1 MMAVD
6 RYFCTTKPFSYP
18 ATRTSKRAL
27 FMILSA
33 WGISLLFSV
42 IPIFTWQYF
51 YGRKVKGPFA
61 SYKYLQWIII
71 KGSWKWMLPRVP
83 TVSCLLD
90 SFHHLNIILSAS
102 LYYLCSLLEVKYR
115 KMTQAPKKQVFNIFK
130 NLGSEREES
139 KISRESSGLINIPWR
154 TTVHVCTMNFRNKW
168 QFYNSSSKGVWC
180 ASKFLRVKPTM
191 DSKHSQLL
199 SSSSYWVGLPTTFCW
214 S

>member
-42 IPIFTWQYF
+42 IPIFTWQHF

-83 TVSCLLD
+83 PVSCLLD
-90 SFHHLNIILSAS
+90 SFHYLNIILSAS
-102 LYYLCSLLEVKYR
+102 LYYLCSLLEVNKI
-115 KMTQAPKKQVFNIFK
+115 KMINRSDQNRHDFK
-130 NLGSEREES
+130 NYQSWKKLFILMKHFNWTFE
-139 KISRESSGLINIPWR
+139 
-154 TTVHVCTMNFRNKW
+154 
-168 QFYNSSSKGVWC
+168 
-180 ASKFLRVKPTM
+180 LRIWNQ
-191 DSKHSQLL
+191 HLN
-199 SSSSYWVGLPTTFCW
+199 
-214 S
+214 